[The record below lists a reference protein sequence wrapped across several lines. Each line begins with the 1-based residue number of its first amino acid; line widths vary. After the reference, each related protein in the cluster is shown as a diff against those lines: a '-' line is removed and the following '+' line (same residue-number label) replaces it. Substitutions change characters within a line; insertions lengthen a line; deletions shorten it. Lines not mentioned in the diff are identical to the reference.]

1 MMSLNESSDEKE
13 SEAQTSS
20 TRICTACFSSV
31 RPGSDHFCCSTTAVS
46 NLIFLAFTLGTLK
59 AEQVASGILK
69 KRMDDEN
76 IKNSE
81 FQLVEM
87 ITIGTA
93 DKKSERKSV
102 QQISLQLIKE
112 LQIVLELSLNKTK
125 QLVSVLRKGMKSQ
138 LAVESNVLGK
148 LKDLEQPISAY
159 YEVEKVISND
169 V

>member
-76 IKNSE
+76 IKKGSQFRVSTGGNP
-81 FQLVEM
+81 
-87 ITIGTA
+87 I
-93 DKKSERKSV
+93 
-102 QQISLQLIKE
+102 
-112 LQIVLELSLNKTK
+112 
-125 QLVSVLRKGMKSQ
+125 LVSVLRKGMKSQ

-148 LKDLEQPISAY
+148 LKDLEQTISAY